1 MKKFLKWFFI
11 VIISL
16 LVIGEAAILI
26 SGKTFLNR
34 VFAMTV
40 FSGKLGPDIDELS
53 FFASREIGVSK
64 PQAWLVGSNYNTFKL
79 DAELVKKIESYKT
92 TSFLV
97 IRNDSILY
105 ENYWEN
111 NNKESVTNSFS
122 MAKSFTAALIGIAIK
137 QGLIKSIDEPVGNYI
152 ESYKVGE
159 KAKITIKHLLTMSSG
174 IAFDETYNSPWAW
187 PSEAY
192 YGSDVNGL
200 TLKSEV
206 KMQPGITFEYKGGDT
221 QLLGIILQQVLGKQS
236 LSDYA
241 AKNLWQPIGAEYPAF
256 WSLDKENGMEKVSC
270 CWYATA
276 RDFARIAKLYMQNGN
291 WNGQQLLDSAY
302 VAQSII
308 LAPLLKTNGKPNDQ
322 YGYQWW
328 VMQYKDNH
336 IFYCRGIRGQY
347 IFAIPQKK
355 IIIVRTGHKRGA
367 KMPNDLPEDI
377 NVYLDAALSIQ

>member
-1 MKKFLKWFFI
+1 MKFIKWFFI

-34 VFAMTV
+34 VFAMTI
-40 FSGKLGPDIDELS
+40 FSGKLGPDIDELT
-53 FFASREIGVSK
+53 FFANREIGISK
-64 PQAWLVGSNYNTFKL
+64 PQAWLVGSNYNAFKL

-111 NNKESVTNSFS
+111 HHKESVTNSFS
-122 MAKSFTAALIGIAIK
+122 MAKSFTAALVGIAIK

-200 TLKSEV
+200 TLKSGV

-241 AKNLWQPIGAEYPAF
+241 AKNLWQPLGAEYAAF

-291 WNGQQLLDSAY
+291 WNGQQLLDSTY
-302 VAQSII
+302 VAQSTT
-308 LAPLLKTNGKPNDQ
+308 LAPLLKTNGEPNDQ

-328 VMQYKDNH
+328 VMQYKDNN

-377 NVYLDAALSIQ
+377 NVYLDAALSIR